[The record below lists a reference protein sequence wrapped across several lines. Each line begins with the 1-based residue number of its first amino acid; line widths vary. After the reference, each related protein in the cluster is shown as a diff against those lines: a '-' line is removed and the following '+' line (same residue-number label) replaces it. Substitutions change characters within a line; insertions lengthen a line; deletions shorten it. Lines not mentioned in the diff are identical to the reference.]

1 MTRWRFAFRLGL
13 SLILW
18 FSSCISSFNILE
30 FESRVTIS
38 CYWPHTHTNLDP
50 RLGPDAE
57 RLCLLLTSFRYGA
70 FPSGGIRE
78 LFPDYLLSLSWLRSE
93 SIWSVLNKKC
103 SKDVIKDIEN
113 FKYNHGTDVVA
124 AVPNCTTRVVLSSI
138 EWAWNLQV
146 AEKRLWRCAF
156 CLGLV
161 KKIRAWRWFL
171 WERLPTLTLMMMG
184 YVG

>member
-57 RLCLLLTSFRYGA
+57 RLCLTSFRYGA